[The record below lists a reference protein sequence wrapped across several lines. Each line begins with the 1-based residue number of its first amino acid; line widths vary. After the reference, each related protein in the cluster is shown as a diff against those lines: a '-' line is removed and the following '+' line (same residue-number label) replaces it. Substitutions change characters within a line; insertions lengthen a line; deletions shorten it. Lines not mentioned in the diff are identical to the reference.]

1 MAGKLVLLA
10 GMKQVRRL
18 RRLVVRQ
25 RMLILLVGVL
35 LMLAVLQTC
44 RVPLIHLVM
53 VQHALVLVLRLHL
66 LLMVRLL
73 VLLLV
78 TRLLL
83 VVLRLLL
90 HLQWLGV
97 ELLHEAIVV
106 QGVVVVRG
114 SRSCS
119 LLGGKHDGSGIVDH

>member
-25 RMLILLVGVL
+25 RMLAI
-35 LMLAVLQTC
+35 LQTG

-106 QGVVVVRG
+106 QGVAVVRG
-114 SRSCS
+114 SRSCR
-119 LLGGKHDGSGIVDH
+119 LLGGKHDSSSIVDH